1 MCPGVDSAGENEYQE
16 TPGGKDGRCV
26 RLTTYHL
33 HSADYYYYYSTG
45 FYNPFAG
52 FSLLSLEVSRSH
64 TRTHH
69 SR

>member
-1 MCPGVDSAGENEYQE
+1 MVKLKESFLLHKHNTLYSEALSSSALLVYNNKNYII
-16 TPGGKDGRCV
+16 
-26 RLTTYHL
+26 
-33 HSADYYYYYSTG
+33 YYYSTG
-45 FYNPFAG
+45 SYNQLAG